1 MVHTLI
7 IDLIDEMHWFVN
19 IFPSTALYTMIVC
32 LRKTTNASVNSTYA
46 HAVPPTPG
54 YCRAFAFPVSPGGAA
69 FANFALPGGRYKK
82 NSPGIEST

>member
-1 MVHTLI
+1 MKCIGLLTFFLQQRYI
-7 IDLIDEMHWFVN
+7 QWSSNLKI
-19 IFPSTALYTMIVC
+19 C

-54 YCRAFAFPVSPGGAA
+54 YCGAFAFPVSPGGAA